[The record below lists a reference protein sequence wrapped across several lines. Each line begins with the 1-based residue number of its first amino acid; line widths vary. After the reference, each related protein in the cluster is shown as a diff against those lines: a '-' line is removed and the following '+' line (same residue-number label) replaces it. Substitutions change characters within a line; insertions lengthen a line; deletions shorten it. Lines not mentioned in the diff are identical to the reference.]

1 MNNMS
6 RKAKFENVKFDEKAI
21 KFHAAKYNSGSVY
34 PLAKQ
39 CFQYVELLRIRTPY
53 EIFLNELEEER
64 GVSNTKP

>member
-1 MNNMS
+1 MDNMS
-6 RKAKFENVKFDEKAI
+6 RKAKFESVKFDAKAL
-21 KFHAAKYNSGSVY
+21 KFHADKYLSGSVY

-53 EIFLNELEEER
+53 EIFLEELEEDS